1 MEDWYYAKN
10 GEQHGPVSRTNLVDL
25 FKSGE
30 IQRSTLV
37 WTSGMDEWKRAGAVE
52 EQIASPPSL
61 SSSSQLESESKA
73 EESTSQTQRRT
84 NDAVTREQPSAT
96 SEVASNPGGFFTLK
110 GRTNRQ
116 KYFLQVLIPTFISV
130 FGNALISDAGGE
142 AAGFGALLLLT
153 GGILSIFPGTRR
165 LHDINASGWYL
176 LLSLVPL
183 VNFILGLTLLFK
195 KGTEGPNQYGPDPL
209 KSNT

>member
-1 MEDWYYAKN
+1 
-10 GEQHGPVSRTNLVDL
+10 
-25 FKSGE
+25 
-30 IQRSTLV
+30 
-37 WTSGMDEWKRAGAVE
+37 
-52 EQIASPPSL
+52 
-61 SSSSQLESESKA
+61 
-73 EESTSQTQRRT
+73 
-84 NDAVTREQPSAT
+84 
-96 SEVASNPGGFFTLK
+96 LK

-116 KYFLQVLIPTFISV
+116 KYFLQILIPTFISV